1 MGNLILIIM
10 IEVARAIGGISLNGK
25 EWLLDENGNI
35 MQFKNR
41 EIAYNF
47 LKMNGFD
54 NFSNDELEDSFII
67 NELD

>member
-1 MGNLILIIM
+1 M

-25 EWLLDENGNI
+25 EWLFDENGNI

-41 EIAYNF
+41 ETAYDF
-47 LKMNGFD
+47 FKMNGFD
-54 NFSNDELEDSFII
+54 NFSNDELEDSFIF

>member
-1 MGNLILIIM
+1 MV
-10 IEVARAIGGISLNGK
+10 EVARAIGGISLNGK

-41 EIAYNF
+41 ETAYDF

-54 NFSNDELEDSFII
+54 NFSNDELEDSFIF